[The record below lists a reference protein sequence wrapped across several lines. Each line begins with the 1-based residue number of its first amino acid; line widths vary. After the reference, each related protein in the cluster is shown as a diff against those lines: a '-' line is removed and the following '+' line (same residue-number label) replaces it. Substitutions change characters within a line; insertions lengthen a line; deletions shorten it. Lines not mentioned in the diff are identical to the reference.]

1 MLIDIEYTIYFG
13 RSSLDSDLFIFTLT
27 EGIVFTAASDS
38 DYFLFVIAIAV
49 VALAGDTG
57 RLA

>member
-1 MLIDIEYTIYFG
+1 MDIEYTIYFG
-13 RSSLDSDLFIFTLT
+13 RSRLDSDLFIFTLT
-27 EGIVFTAASDS
+27 EGIVFTATSDS

-49 VALAGDTG
+49 VTLAGDTG